1 MSMWKL
7 ALRYAPLA
15 LKWYG
20 KHKGDFKLPKNGF
33 GLVQP
38 SDEAANWESLANH
51 LQTRVQKRT
60 SELSRLNTKIGLLVV
75 AIALALQPLITTRF
89 DRSIVAYIAAIS
101 LGASL
106 LLALWALYLNK
117 APSAPEPEE
126 IVSRLTERPDM
137 SKLEFQKWLAKRYAA
152 ANAQFDA
159 VYTKTDEKI
168 RLSIILLFISFA
180 AILAAK
186 LTS

>member
-1 MSMWKL
+1 MQLWKM
-7 ALRYAPLA
+7 AFKYAPLA
-15 LKWYG
+15 LKWYS
-20 KHKGDFKLPKNGF
+20 KHKGDFKLPRNGL
-33 GLVQP
+33 GLVGQ
-38 SDEAANWESLANH
+38 SDEAANWESLATH
-51 LQTRVQKRT
+51 LQAKVQKRT

-106 LLALWALYLNK
+106 LFALWALYLNK

-126 IVSRLTERPDM
+126 MVSRLTERPDM
-137 SKLEFQKWLAKRYAA
+137 SKLEFQKWLAKRYAT

-159 VYTKTDEKI
+159 VYTKTDEKV
-168 RLSIILLFISFA
+168 RLSTILLFISIT

-186 LTS
+186 LAA